1 MSRLRA
7 NLITN
12 QSEDRAPTVSNGL
25 VISGVTTTSEIFV
38 GTVIKLDPVSGIVT
52 APAVVIDDFLDVGSN
67 IITTTLI

>member
-12 QSEDRAPTVSNGL
+12 QSADGAPTVSNGL

-38 GTVIKLDPVSGIVT
+38 GTTIKLDPVSGIVT
-52 APAVVIDDFLDVGSN
+52 ATGADISGNVDVAGELLS
-67 IITTTLI
+67 LIHI